1 MCGANRRLERAVNAH
16 RWRARARFAMLC
28 SRRTG
33 HVCARP
39 LKLIVRLP
47 VDPYAVVL
55 ACIGYSAGAVGGY
68 LLSKRIIRRLSSD
81 SFKPRLVVW
90 FGVAGGVV
98 ALLPAFFLSVVVGG
112 TLGGSYGEV
121 VGQTFGL
128 GRIGVLIGIPVGSAV
143 VLAALITVGVL
154 AGTVLGRLIH
164 SISSRDTAN

>member
-1 MCGANRRLERAVNAH
+1 VPCRAA
-16 RWRARARFAMLC
+16 LD
-28 SRRTG
+28 
-33 HVCARP
+33 
-39 LKLIVRLP
+39 LIARLP
-47 VDPYAVVL
+47 MNPYAVVL
-55 ACIGYSAGAVGGY
+55 PCIGYSAGAVGGY

-81 SFKPRLVVW
+81 SYRPRLVVW
-90 FGVAGGVV
+90 FGVAGGLV

-112 TLGGSYGEV
+112 ALGGGYGEV

-128 GRIGVLIGIPVGSAV
+128 GGIGVLIGIPVGSAV